1 MNTNTQKAHA
11 YTMALTMQALGD
23 TTPDRLTEAYK
34 RLFRATNTLDLY
46 RREANP
52 PREEWEQLD
61 HATRSIFEAMHTLKN
76 ITRKATR

>member
-1 MNTNTQKAHA
+1 MNNNTQKAHA

-34 RLFRATNTLDLY
+34 LAFRATHALD
-46 RREANP
+46 RHRDETHP

-61 HATRSIFEAMHTLKN
+61 KATRALFDAMHTLYPL
-76 ITRKATR
+76 TREATR